1 MDEAE
6 RSENEQLT
14 PPDGA
19 NLWFRWTRVSLQSK
33 RHVWEYL
40 FCEPTLEEGLRSF
53 AQFGLN

>member
-19 NLWFRWTRVSLQSK
+19 NLWFRWTRVSLVRGQL
-33 RHVWEYL
+33 VWDYL
-40 FCEPTLEEGLRSF
+40 FHAPERDEILVGW

>member
-14 PPDGA
+14 PPDGS

-33 RHVWEYL
+33 RLVWEYL
-40 FCEPTLEEGLRSF
+40 FCEPGPAEAPRSF